1 MASANENG
9 MAAASAKELIS
20 QYGVSVAAVERQ
32 WRIMAKRKAK
42 IILKE
47 N

>member
-20 QYGVSVAAVERQ
+20 QHGISVAAVERQ
-32 WRIMAKRKAK
+32 WRKWRRRKAK
-42 IILKE
+42 INLKE